1 MTTLALYGVGAIGGG
16 IAQIVNTSSIVD
28 TILMYDAVTPFLN
41 AQKLDLMHAGRD
53 TDISTD
59 LNDFANSDICVFSAG
74 AARNPNI
81 KTRTELL
88 QANIPVAREF
98 LDHMKGFDGILI
110 TVSNPMDALN
120 YFFSKEMGLDHS
132 HFIGFGGQLDSA
144 RFTCALQGRG
154 ITEKGQVI
162 GEHGERQVPVY
173 SRLHTTLADQERE
186 EILTELRGA
195 SMKIIEG
202 KGGTVFGPTTH
213 VSDIIHAICTDKK
226 MDITCSVAVNGEY
239 GIKNCSIGLPVT
251 VNKNGVAAIHEWK
264 LDASE
269 QVQLNNAADFL
280 QDLCRN
286 L

>member
-16 IAQIVNTSSIVD
+16 IAQIVNASSIVD

-74 AARNPNI
+74 TARNPNI
-81 KTRTELL
+81 KTRAELL
-88 QANIPVAREF
+88 QANIPVCREF
-98 LDHMKGFDGILI
+98 ISHMKGFDGILI
-110 TVSNPMDALN
+110 TVSNPLDALN
-120 YFFSKEMGLDHS
+120 YFFSKELGLDRS
-132 HFIGFGGQLDSA
+132 HIIGFGGQLDSA
-144 RFTCALQGRG
+144 RFTCALQNRG
-154 ITEKGQVI
+154 IAEKGDVI

-173 SRLHTTLADQERE
+173 SRLHATLTDQNRE
-186 EILTELRGA
+186 EILTELREA

-213 VSDIIHAICTDKK
+213 VTDLIHAISTNQKI
-226 MDITCSVAVNGEY
+226 DITCSVAVNGEY
-239 GIKNCSIGLPVT
+239 GIENCSIGVPVT
-251 VNKNGVAAIHEWK
+251 MNKNGVTAIHEWK

-269 QVQLNNAADFL
+269 QAQLHNAADFL
-280 QDLCRN
+280 QELCRN